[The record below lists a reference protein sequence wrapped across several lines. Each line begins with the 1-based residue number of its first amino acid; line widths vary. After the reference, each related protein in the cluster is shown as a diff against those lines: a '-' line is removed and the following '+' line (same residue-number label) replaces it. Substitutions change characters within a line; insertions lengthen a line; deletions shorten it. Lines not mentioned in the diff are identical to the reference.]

1 MGKTLLFVLLFTV
14 FVVGYSFSSDGKFKL
29 FSSDIENGKTI
40 LSKFTCQGE
49 NLSPE
54 LEWENVPKN
63 AKSFVL
69 IVDDPDAPFGTF
81 VHWVIYNIPVSV
93 NRLER
98 GIERDKI
105 LPNGITQ
112 GVNDFGRIGYDGPC
126 PPPGK
131 PHRYY
136 FKLYAL
142 DENLNLPPSL
152 RKKDV
157 LKKIEGH
164 ILAKAEIMGYYQRK

>member
-1 MGKTLLFVLLFTV
+1 MGKILLLMLSFTLLI
-14 FVVGYSFSSDGKFKL
+14 VGSTFSSEANFKI

-49 NLSPE
+49 NISPE
-54 LEWENVPKN
+54 LEWKNIPQN

-81 VHWVIYNIPVSV
+81 VHWVVYNIPISV
-93 NRLER
+93 KKLER
-98 GIERDKI
+98 GIEREKTFS
-105 LPNGITQ
+105 NGVTQ

-126 PPPGK
+126 PPPGR

-142 DENLNLPPSL
+142 DENLNLSPSL
-152 RKKDV
+152 RKKD
-157 LKKIEGH
+157 LLRKIEGH
-164 ILAKAEIMGYYQRK
+164 ILAIAEIMGYYQRK